1 MDEVRRTSG
10 MSDVGAVT
18 VIGDLERRLAQNL
31 GRFEMD
37 FSINRVKTGT
47 EPSVIIVP
55 KTGPAFRGPGKDI
68 YEQQPTFSPLV
79 RGEQRLAAGEI
90 AELQDYLQS
99 SIFNDLLPGPG
110 DSTRL
115 KRVTAA
121 ELNAARER
129 LDSGFQGLSNKNQA
143 IVSKLREDM
152 NEMVDRMLPE
162 GHPWPGARQ
171 RFADESSFL
180 GQVGRALGTDAP
192 PDQQTLRVLRNLTT
206 VFNQSNT
213 AKLRLAQR
221 MEEMTGIPFQAL
233 LAGRTM
239 APLIPKGLIGRSAFV
254 GALGFGAGVG
264 AFLAPATLAF
274 TLPSLASSLRGL

>member
-1 MDEVRRTSG
+1 
-10 MSDVGAVT
+10 
-18 VIGDLERRLAQNL
+18 
-31 GRFEMD
+31 
-37 FSINRVKTGT
+37 
-47 EPSVIIVP
+47 
-55 KTGPAFRGPGKDI
+55 
-68 YEQQPTFSPLV
+68 
-79 RGEQRLAAGEI
+79 
-90 AELQDYLQS
+90 
-99 SIFNDLLPGPG
+99 
-110 DSTRL
+110 
-115 KRVTAA
+115 
-121 ELNAARER
+121 
-129 LDSGFQGLSNKNQA
+129 
-143 IVSKLREDM
+143 
-152 NEMVDRMLPE
+152 MVDRMLPE

-274 TLPSLASSLRGL
+274 TLPSLAIFSPRIVGNLLSATGVAAKPVRDTIKFLKALREVPGVNELVGEGINIAVLTGRVLDQEVRQGQQGFFKPIRSGQ